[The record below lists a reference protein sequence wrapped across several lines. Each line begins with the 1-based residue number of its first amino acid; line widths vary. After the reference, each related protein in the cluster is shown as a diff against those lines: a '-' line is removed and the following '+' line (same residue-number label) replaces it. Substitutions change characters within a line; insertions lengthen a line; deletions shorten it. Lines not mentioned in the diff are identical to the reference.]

1 MIRALSL
8 CLAIIAGSA
17 ASAQS
22 PTLAFEVASIK
33 PVDVGPKAGRLL
45 RMENDHRFVATNF
58 TLKLL
63 IAAAY
68 DLNPRTIDGGPG
80 WTDSDKFTIEAI
92 TPGDKRPNHDQQM
105 LMLRTLLQ
113 ERFHL
118 SFHRVPKVFSIYE
131 ITVAK
136 GGIQFN
142 PAGAPD
148 REPMVTSVVYSD
160 HLEMPARNASMD
172 DLARVMQRAILDRP
186 VVDKTG
192 LAGRYDFDLEW
203 APDETQF
210 GGAIPTPQDSKS
222 PPLLVAMREQL
233 GLEMRAT
240 RGPIDTL
247 VIDKADKPD
256 NN

>member
-8 CLAIIAGSA
+8 CLAMVAGV

-22 PTLAFEVASIK
+22 PASAFEVATIK
-33 PVDVGPKAGRLL
+33 PVDPGPKAGRFL
-45 RMENDHRFVATNF
+45 RMENDHRFIATNF

-80 WTDSDKFTIEAI
+80 WVDSDKFTVEAL
-92 TPGDKRPNHDQQM
+92 TPGTKRPDHDQQM
-105 LMLRTLLQ
+105 LMLRTLLHD
-113 ERFHL
+113 RFHL
-118 SFHRVPKVFSIYE
+118 AFHRVPKVFSIYE

-148 REPMVTSVVYSD
+148 REPMVTSVVYPD

-192 LAGRYDFDLEW
+192 LTGRYDFDLDW

-233 GLEMRAT
+233 GLEMKAT
-240 RGPIDTL
+240 HGPIDTL

>member
-1 MIRALSL
+1 
-8 CLAIIAGSA
+8 
-17 ASAQS
+17 
-22 PTLAFEVASIK
+22 
-33 PVDVGPKAGRLL
+33 
-45 RMENDHRFVATNF
+45 MENDHRFIATNF

-80 WTDSDKFTIEAI
+80 WTDSEKFTIEAI
-92 TPGDKRPNHDQQM
+92 TPGEKRPDHDQQM
-105 LMLRTLLQ
+105 LMLRTLLLD
-113 ERFHL
+113 RFHL
-118 SFHRVPKVFSIYE
+118 KFHRVPKVFAIYE
-131 ITVAK
+131 ISVAK
-136 GGIQFN
+136 GGILFE
-142 PAGAPD
+142 AT
-148 REPMVTSVVYSD
+148 REPNRDPMVTSVVYPD

-192 LAGRYDFDLEW
+192 LTGRYDFDLDW

-210 GGAIPTPQDSKS
+210 GGAIPTPQDTKS

-233 GLEMRAT
+233 GLEMKAT

>member
-1 MIRALSL
+1 MIRAVALGIVM
-8 CLAIIAGSA
+8 AAGVA
-17 ASAQS
+17 AAQS
-22 PTLAFEVASIK
+22 PATSFEVATIK
-33 PVDVGPKAGRLL
+33 PVDPGPKAGRFL

-68 DLNPRTIDGGPG
+68 DLNPRTISGGPG
-80 WTDSDKFTIEAI
+80 WVDADKFTIEAL
-92 TPGDKRPNHDQQM
+92 TPGDKRPDHDQQM
-105 LMLRTLLQ
+105 LMLRTLLHD
-113 ERFHL
+113 RFHL
-118 SFHRVPKVFSIYE
+118 AFHRVSKVFSIYE

-136 GGIQFN
+136 GGIQFDTT
-142 PAGAPD
+142 GAPNRD
-148 REPMVTSVVYSD
+148 PMVTSVVYPD

-186 VVDKTG
+186 VVNKTG
-192 LAGRYDFDLEW
+192 LTGHYDFALDW

-233 GLEMRAT
+233 GLEMKAT

-247 VIDKADKPD
+247 VIDKADKPESD
-256 NN
+256 